1 MQKSNLFINIELW
14 MQMFPDSI
22 PDEESFEHEKDGT
35 WPFHNIVEQLILDIF
50 DPGKFLLLDLL
61 Y

>member
-1 MQKSNLFINIELW
+1 

-22 PDEESFEHEKDGT
+22 PDEESSEHEKDGT